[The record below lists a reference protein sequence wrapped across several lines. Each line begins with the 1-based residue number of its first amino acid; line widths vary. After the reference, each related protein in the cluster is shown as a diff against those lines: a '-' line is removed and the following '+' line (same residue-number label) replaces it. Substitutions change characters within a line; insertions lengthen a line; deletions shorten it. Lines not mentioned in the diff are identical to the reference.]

1 MDNSTQPSQ
10 SSRFFIAAALS
21 LAVLF
26 GWSYFFAPKPQ
37 PENANTA
44 QNPANTAQTPAPIVQ
59 QTPVQT
65 QQTQTV
71 AVTPDNIPNKVIT
84 IRSPFYQVKLDTR
97 GALATSWIL
106 IKNVSRK
113 GERELWAEGSNEN
126 NKIPLELISQE
137 GLARTPREAPFRLS
151 VGDAGLDSFLNERNY
166 QVSTGEETVELSG
179 SDSKQIDF
187 TLKDETGLEVTKS
200 FVFHADSYVTDLA
213 VKISR
218 NGQTIPNTKL
228 LIGSNVGDQGIKH
241 HDGYYRIETEAVAQV
256 KDIVDRHVVSAITD
270 KKEDAGRL
278 TIGGEVDWAGIG
290 DSYFAMAAVPAQPM
304 QGLEYRAS
312 KYEVEVEPFYD
323 GIFAWIT
330 RKQTTKITRHLL
342 TAYVPVNA
350 DGSTNRI
357 YTGSKDY
364 FTLSDYDQKLSQSVG
379 RTIAIDDLINFS
391 WYAWFRSIIKPISI
405 GLVWCLST
413 INSFVHNFGLSIIIF
428 TLIFY
433 SIFFPIRWW
442 QSKSFK
448 KAQANAPKMKE
459 IQDRMKDLQKKGVPA
474 DDPRM
479 RQIQMEQ
486 LKLTKDA
493 IPVAGCLPLLLQM
506 PLFLALY
513 VAVTIALDFRQAS
526 FLWLPDLS
534 AADPWHIL
542 NFLFAGSMAGAMVLT
557 PTTPAITPEQQVQQK
572 MMTYLMPLMML
583 WLMWSVPAGLLL
595 YWFFGNIVSFVQQFF
610 INRMNKTNEPPKQE
624 IVATVPKNVKKVK
637 PKFST
642 S

>member
-26 GWSYFFAPKPQ
+26 GWSYFFAPKPN

-44 QNPANTAQTPAPIVQ
+44 QNAANTAQTPAPIVQ

-71 AVTPDNIPNKVIT
+71 AATPDNIPNKVIT
-84 IRSPFYQVKLDTR
+84 IRSPLYQVKLDTR

-126 NKIPLELISQE
+126 NKIPLELISPA
-137 GLARTPREAPFRLS
+137 GLARTPGETPFRLS

-166 QVSTGEETVELSG
+166 QVSTDAETFELSG

-213 VKISR
+213 VKIAR

-241 HDGYYRIETEAVAQV
+241 HDGYYRIETEAVAQIN
-256 KDIVDRHVVSAITD
+256 DIVDRHVVSSITD

-278 TIGGEVDWAGIG
+278 TVGGEVDWAGIG
-290 DSYFAMAAVPAQPM
+290 DSYFAMAAIPAQPM

-330 RKQTTKITRHLL
+330 RSKTTKITRHLL

-364 FTLSDYDQKLSQSVG
+364 FTLSEYDEKLSQSAG

-391 WYAWFRSIIKPISI
+391 WYTWFRKIIKPISI